1 MFCVK
6 PCQAAGAEG
15 VTWNDGYGG
24 YFLDYRTVTVFC
36 TNVSLLV
43 VKLFRG
49 DVMALLVMVVAIV

>member
-6 PCQAAGAEG
+6 PCQVAGAEG

-24 YFLDYRTVTVFC
+24 YFLDYRTATVFC

-49 DVMALLVMVVAIV
+49 V